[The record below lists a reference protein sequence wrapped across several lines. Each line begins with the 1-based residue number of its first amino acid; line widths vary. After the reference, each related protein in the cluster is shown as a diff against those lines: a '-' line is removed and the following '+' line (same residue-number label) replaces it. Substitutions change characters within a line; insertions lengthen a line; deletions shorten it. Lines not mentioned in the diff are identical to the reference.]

1 MEEYLLS
8 EDSRTLYDT
17 FDTNAFQYLN
27 NSSSDNYIFYGGS

>member
-27 NSSSDNYIFYGGS
+27 NSSLSNSIYFGGS